1 MVLHIGFVQY
11 PRGNR
16 MVPDTAF
23 IESRTGQ
30 EIAYGSYNK
39 YGDFEVI
46 GSAVEGVEVFVSA
59 AVAYRK
65 INERMVNR
73 YGY

>member
-1 MVLHIGFVQY
+1 VIHIGFIQY
-11 PRGNR
+11 PRGKR
-16 MVPDTAF
+16 KVPDTAF

-39 YGDFEVI
+39 QGDFEVI
-46 GSAVEGVEVFVSA
+46 GPIVDGVEVFVSA
-59 AVAYRK
+59 AMAYRR
-65 INERMVNR
+65 INERLVDR

>member
-1 MVLHIGFVQY
+1 MIHIGFVQY
-11 PRGNR
+11 PRGKR
-16 MVPDTAF
+16 GVPDTAF

-39 YGDFEVI
+39 HGDFEVI
-46 GSAVEGVEVFVSA
+46 GSIVNDVEVFVSA
-59 AVAYRK
+59 VMAYRR
-65 INERMVNR
+65 INERLVDR

>member
-1 MVLHIGFVQY
+1 MIHIGFIQY
-11 PRGNR
+11 PRGKR

-39 YGDFEVI
+39 NGDFEVI
-46 GSAVEGVEVFVSA
+46 GSIVNGVEVFVSA
-59 AVAYRK
+59 GVAYRK
-65 INERMVNR
+65 INERLVDR

>member
-1 MVLHIGFVQY
+1 MIHIGFVQY
-11 PRGNR
+11 PRGKR

-23 IESRTGQ
+23 IDSHTGQ

-39 YGDFEVI
+39 HGDFEVI
-46 GSAVEGVEVFVSA
+46 GSIVNGVEVFVSA
-59 AVAYRK
+59 AVAYCK
-65 INERMVNR
+65 INERLVDQ